1 MKRTDRSKSCPGT
14 PIPPEEYRIFTNQPK
29 EVLRSYRLARISME
43 TVLPFFVLIT
53 VFHTGISLTL
63 AAAGGIAALIPLRK
77 KYGLK
82 GAVVP
87 LFCAIAGVLIGAL
100 LIRPLI
106 RPTEILK
113 EVYRGFR

>member
-1 MKRTDRSKSCPGT
+1 
-14 PIPPEEYRIFTNQPK
+14 
-29 EVLRSYRLARISME
+29 ME